1 MSVEAVLGYL
11 AIGCISGFLAG
22 LLGIG
27 GGVVLVPAFLLAFGA
42 AGFPSSVIFQVA
54 LATSM
59 ATILFTA
66 VSSLRSHHRHGGVRW
81 PIVRN
86 FTPGILLGTALGTFI
101 VRHATITGLSVFF
114 ASFLLFVAAQLA
126 FQLRPKA
133 ERELPGRP
141 GQAAVA
147 TLVGMVSALAA
158 VGGGAMTVPF
168 LAWCNVPIRQA
179 IGTASA
185 IGFPIALG
193 GTLGYIVNGWGV
205 AGLPDA
211 SLGYVYLPALL
222 WTVIPAVLLAPL
234 GARAA
239 HILPGNLLRRIFA
252 ALLVI
257 IAVRM
262 LTAGIS

>member
-1 MSVEAVLGYL
+1 MTVGAIIGYL
-11 AIGCISGFLAG
+11 AIGSISGFLAG

-42 AGFPSSVIFQVA
+42 AGFPTSVIFQAA

-66 VSSLRSHHRHGGVRW
+66 VSSLRSHHGHGAVRW
-81 PIVRN
+81 PLVRS
-86 FTPGILLGTALGTFI
+86 FTPGILLGTVLGTYI

-114 ASFLLFVAAQLA
+114 ATFLLFVAAQLA
-126 FQLRPKA
+126 FHLRPKA
-133 ERELPGRP
+133 ERELPGRL
-141 GQAAVA
+141 GQGVVAA
-147 TLVGMVSALAA
+147 LIGMVSALAA

-168 LAWCNVPIRQA
+168 LTWCNVPIRHA

-193 GTLGYIVNGWGV
+193 GTLGYIINGWGA
-205 AGLPDA
+205 AGLPDW

-222 WTVIPAVLLAPL
+222 CTVIPAVFLAPI

-239 HILPGNLLRRIFA
+239 HVLPGVLLRRIFA
-252 ALLVI
+252 GLLVV

-262 LTAGIS
+262 LTAGVG

>member
-1 MSVEAVLGYL
+1 
-11 AIGCISGFLAG
+11 
-22 LLGIG
+22 
-27 GGVVLVPAFLLAFGA
+27 
-42 AGFPSSVIFQVA
+42 
-54 LATSM
+54 
-59 ATILFTA
+59 
-66 VSSLRSHHRHGGVRW
+66 
-81 PIVRN
+81 
-86 FTPGILLGTALGTFI
+86 
-101 VRHATITGLSVFF
+101 
-114 ASFLLFVAAQLA
+114 
-126 FQLRPKA
+126 
-133 ERELPGRP
+133 
-141 GQAAVA
+141 
-147 TLVGMVSALAA
+147 MVSALAA